1 VPEIR
6 LSSGRIAD
14 LVEGRLVGRNDV
26 HVAGVAPLEAA
37 GPGDL
42 SFFDSNRHSEH
53 FRQSNAGAVL
63 VTRALSDVTPGPAT
77 RIVVGDVRLAL
88 TRVVSALFPTSA
100 IPWGVEPS
108 ATLGRGVR
116 WSGRIAIAHGATI
129 GRDVVLGADC
139 TIGRFAIVGD
149 GVVLG
154 ERCSIGDNAV
164 VGGGATLGN
173 RVLVKAGARVGN
185 VGFAYA
191 ESDDGFVPIPHVGG
205 CYLEDDVEVGS
216 NTTIDRGSIG
226 DTVVGAG
233 TKIDNLVQ
241 VAHNVRIGKGCL
253 IMAQVG
259 LAGSTVL
266 EDDVLLAGQAGL
278 AGHLKV
284 GQGARVAA
292 QAGVIGDV
300 PAGST
305 VSGYPA
311 RPHREVL
318 RQAATLRKLSRLTTS
333 LERMVEADVKE

>member
-1 VPEIR
+1 MPDSL

-14 LVEGRLVGRNDV
+14 LVDGRLVGREDV
-26 HVAGVAPLEAA
+26 SIAGVAPLDTA

-42 SFFDSNRHSEH
+42 SFFDSKSHLEYYR
-53 FRQSNAGAVL
+53 RSNAGAVL
-63 VTRALSDVTPGPAT
+63 VTDELSSVIPGPAT
-77 RIVVGDVRLAL
+77 RIVVENLRLAL
-88 TRVVSALFPTSA
+88 GRVVSELYPPHTIS
-100 IPWGVEPS
+100 WGIAASVRI
-108 ATLGRGVR
+108 GRGTR
-116 WSGRIAIAHGATI
+116 WSGRIAIDQGAEI
-129 GRDVVLGADC
+129 GRNVVFGEDCVVGRCAIIEDGA
-139 TIGRFAIVGD
+139 
-149 GVVLG
+149 VLG
-154 ERCSIGDNAV
+154 ERCSIGAHSV
-164 VGGGATLGN
+164 VGCGTKLAN
-173 RVLVKAGARVGN
+173 RVLLKAGAKVGN

-191 ESDDGFVPIPHVGG
+191 ASDDGFIPIPHVGG

-226 DTVVGAG
+226 DTVIGAG

-241 VAHNVRIGKGCL
+241 IAHNVRVGNGCL
-253 IMAQVG
+253 IMAQAG

-278 AGHLKV
+278 AGHLRV
-284 GQGARVAA
+284 GRGARVAA
-292 QAGVIGDV
+292 QAGVIGDI

-318 RQAATLRKLSRLTTS
+318 RQAATLRRLSRLTTS

>member
-1 VPEIR
+1 MV
-6 LSSGRIAD
+6 
-14 LVEGRLVGRNDV
+14 
-26 HVAGVAPLEAA
+26 
-37 GPGDL
+37 GDL
-42 SFFDSNRHSEH
+42 RFALARVLSE
-53 FRQSNAGAVL
+53 
-63 VTRALSDVTPGPAT
+63 
-77 RIVVGDVRLAL
+77 
-88 TRVVSALFPTSA
+88 LFPQPAISWSIASSA
-100 IPWGVEPS
+100 RI
-108 ATLGRGVR
+108 GRGTR
-116 WSGRIAIAHGATI
+116 WSGRIAIGHGAVL
-129 GRDVVLGADC
+129 GRDVVFGTDCIVGRCAIIGDGVALGEQC
-139 TIGRFAIVGD
+139 SIGAHAVVGD
-149 GVVLG
+149 GAKLGDRVVL
-154 ERCSIGDNAV
+154 
-164 VGGGATLGN
+164 
-173 RVLVKAGARVGN
+173 KAGARVGN

-191 ESDDGFVPIPHVGG
+191 ASDDGFVPLLHVGG

-226 DTVVGAG
+226 DTVIGAG

-253 IMAQVG
+253 VMAQVG
-259 LAGSTVL
+259 LAGSTVV

-318 RQAATLRKLSRLTTS
+318 RQAATLRRLSRLTTS